1 MKILLIE
8 DDISLGDSISAY
20 LRQDGFDC
28 EHASTFMSADD
39 KLLFNFYDVV
49 LVDITLPGGN
59 GLDLIRTLKQRRP
72 ETGVLIISAKNSLDD
87 KLMGLDIGADDYL
100 TKPFH
105 LAELN
110 ARIKAI
116 IRRRAFEGKAEIEF
130 NEIAINPM
138 NVTVTVNKSL
148 VDLTKKEF
156 ELLLFFVSNKN
167 RVLTKE
173 SIATHLWGDNADSG
187 FSYDFIYTHIKN
199 LRRKLT
205 EHGCADYI
213 KSIYGMGY
221 KFSEA

>member
-8 DDISLGDSISAY
+8 DDVALGDSIFTY
-20 LRQDGFDC
+20 LVQDGFDC
-28 EHASTFMSADD
+28 ERAGTFMAADD
-39 KLLFNFYDVV
+39 KLLFGFYDVV

-59 GLDLIRTLKQRRP
+59 GLDLIRTLKNHRP

-87 KLMGLDIGADDYL
+87 KLTGLGIGADDYL

-130 NEIAINPM
+130 NEIAINPT

-173 SIATHLWGDNADSG
+173 AIATHLWGDNADAG

-205 EHGCADYI
+205 DHGAADYL

-221 KFSEA
+221 KFSDK